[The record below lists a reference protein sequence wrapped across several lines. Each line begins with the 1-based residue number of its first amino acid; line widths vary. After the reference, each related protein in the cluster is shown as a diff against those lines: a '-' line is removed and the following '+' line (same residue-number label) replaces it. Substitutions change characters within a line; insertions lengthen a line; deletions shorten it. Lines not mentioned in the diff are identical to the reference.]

1 MSDEQ
6 DQAEALDE
14 DELRADDDAPNFGDD
29 PGRSD
34 LLDPP
39 MRAMGVHEY
48 GITAAEEEIDEP
60 LEERVRRE
68 TPDPLVEEL
77 EREER
82 EDELE
87 EIIDEALDEEP

>member
-14 DELRADDDAPNFGDD
+14 DEIRVSDDAPEFDDD
-29 PGRSD
+29 PAHE
-34 LLDPP
+34 LNDPP

-48 GITAAEEEIDEP
+48 GITAAEEEFDEP

-77 EREER
+77 EREEG
-82 EDELE
+82 EEELDALVDEV
-87 EIIDEALDEEP
+87 LDEEP

>member
-14 DELRADDDAPNFGDD
+14 DELRIDDDAFDDD
-29 PGRSD
+29 PAHD
-34 LLDPP
+34 LNDPP

-48 GITAAEEEIDEP
+48 GITAAEEEFDEP

-77 EREER
+77 EREEE
-82 EDELE
+82 EDELDA
-87 EIIDEALDEEP
+87 EIDAVLDEES

>member
-14 DELRADDDAPNFGDD
+14 DELRIDTDVFDDD
-29 PGRSD
+29 PGHD
-34 LLDPP
+34 LNDPP
-39 MRAMGVHEY
+39 MRAVGVHEY
-48 GITAAEEEIDEP
+48 GLTAAEEEVDEP

-77 EREER
+77 EAELE
-82 EDELE
+82 EDELDA
-87 EIIDEALDEEP
+87 EIDALDEP

>member
-14 DELRADDDAPNFGDD
+14 DELRIDDDVFDDD
-29 PGRSD
+29 PGHDRN
-34 LLDPP
+34 DPP

-48 GITAAEEEIDEP
+48 GITAAEEEFDEP

-87 EIIDEALDEEP
+87 AEIDAALDEEP

>member
-6 DQAEALDE
+6 DWAEALDE
-14 DELRADDDAPNFGDD
+14 DELRIDDDVFDDD
-29 PGRSD
+29 PAREMN
-34 LLDPP
+34 DPP

-48 GITAAEEEIDEP
+48 GITAAEEEFDEP

-68 TPDPLVEEL
+68 TPDPLLVEL
-77 EREER
+77 EREEE

-87 EIIDEALDEEP
+87 AAIDAVLDEEP